1 MNSDQES
8 NNKDIEDFLLFPMG
22 IHAPPYDWQFK
33 RYALSKLVNDAEI
46 LRWTDWREL
55 TILNFLPR
63 FKMKTLESLNTKHVD
78 IFLSFPIIICVSYA
92 NKPSNG
98 YGYWKT

>member
-1 MNSDQES
+1 MKLILLRMNSDQES

-55 TILNFLPR
+55 TILNFFTKIQNENSRIFEYQTCRHLPQ
-63 FKMKTLESLNTKHVD
+63 
-78 IFLSFPIIICVSYA
+78 LSNNYLCVLRQ
-92 NKPSNG
+92 
-98 YGYWKT
+98 